1 MVKIKGSLY
10 HRIKSVE
17 YLLNICW
24 IFAIY
29 LLYTAKTFEYDHE
42 DQNSDLVKHLA
53 KISET
58 VAKVVFEKVGDKSQ
72 TIQFN
77 ADTTLIND
85 LIQCYTV
92 SPQCELFASVSI

>member
-1 MVKIKGSLY
+1 MLSNFDQSYTNNFYHSLY
-10 HRIKSVE
+10 D
-17 YLLNICW
+17 
-24 IFAIY
+24 
-29 LLYTAKTFEYDHE
+29 TAKTFEYDHE

-72 TIQFN
+72 TIQFK

-92 SPQCELFASVSI
+92 SPQCELFASVSSADFVPMNR

>member
-1 MVKIKGSLY
+1 M
-10 HRIKSVE
+10 
-17 YLLNICW
+17 
-24 IFAIY
+24 
-29 LLYTAKTFEYDHE
+29 
-42 DQNSDLVKHLA
+42 KHLA

-92 SPQCELFASVSI
+92 SPQCELFASVSSADFVPMSR